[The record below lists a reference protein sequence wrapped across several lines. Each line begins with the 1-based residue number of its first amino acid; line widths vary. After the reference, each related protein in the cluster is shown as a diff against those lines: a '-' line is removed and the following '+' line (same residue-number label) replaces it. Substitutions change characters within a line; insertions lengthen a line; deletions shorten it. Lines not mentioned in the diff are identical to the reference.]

1 MMVDYVVSFLTAVIP
16 SRGTRYREG
25 LNFCREETF
34 RVTLLFITTCV
45 VMFIMNSPLSTS
57 TIAGPFYEP
66 SQTS

>member
-25 LNFCREETF
+25 LNFWREETF
-34 RVTLLFITTCV
+34 RVILLLTPCV